1 MEIKQDTD
9 NKVINVATRSSCKS
23 GGRITQEDDGLEKQ
37 GMAAVHPA
45 VVTSIMKWLV
55 AALLVVLYI
64 PTVLWLWDRWTLSV
78 WHNAHGFLIFLV
90 IIYLVS
96 KELKRLRDLPV
107 SSSAWGFLILV
118 PALALHALDAGMHTQ
133 ILSAAALILVFPG
146 LALLFLGIARTRAIT
161 FPLVFM
167 VFTLPI
173 PLALTEHLHLIL
185 RKIATLSTAY
195 VVPKLGVPLYVEG
208 TTLYIPRGVLQVAD
222 ACSGFSTLYAAVAVA
237 CLVAYTCP
245 DPRRRVLALL
255 AAVPLAIGA
264 NIIRVILLVLLVQWQ
279 GMGILGTS
287 WHMTSGLFTFAL
299 ALPVIFWIGNV
310 PAREKVD
317 K

>member
-1 MEIKQDTD
+1 MHSGLSGESAGVVPGGNAVAGKQDMT
-9 NKVINVATRSSCKS
+9 AARSAWV
-23 GGRITQEDDGLEKQ
+23 T
-37 GMAAVHPA
+37 GMLKLL
-45 VVTSIMKWLV
+45 VTILLV
-55 AALLVVLYI
+55 ALYM
-64 PTVLWLWDRWTLSV
+64 PTVLWLWERWTLSV
-78 WHNAHGFLIFLV
+78 WHNAHGLLILLV

-96 KELKRLRDLPV
+96 RELRRLKGLPV
-107 SSSAWGFLILV
+107 SSSAWGFLMLL

-133 ILSAAALILVFPG
+133 FLSAVALILALPG
-146 LALLFLGIARTRAIT
+146 LALLFLGVSRARAIG

-167 VFTLPI
+167 IFTLPI

-185 RKIATLSTAY
+185 RKIATVSTAY

-279 GMGILGTS
+279 GIGILGTS
-287 WHMTSGLFTFAL
+287 WHTTSGLLTFAL

-310 PAREKVD
+310 PARGRDEQ
-317 K
+317 

>member
-1 MEIKQDTD
+1 MPSRQFRKNHGVISEGD
-9 NKVINVATRSSCKS
+9 NVSGKCGMTAVGSTVAT
-23 GGRITQEDDGLEKQ
+23 
-37 GMAAVHPA
+37 
-45 VVTSIMKWLV
+45 SILKWLL
-55 AALLVVLYI
+55 ASLLVVLYM

-78 WHNAHGFLIFLV
+78 WHNAHGFLILLV

-96 KELKRLRDLPV
+96 KELRRLKDLPV

-133 ILSAAALILVFPG
+133 ILSAIALVLTFPG
-146 LALLFLGIARTRAIT
+146 LALLFLGVPRSKAIG

-167 VFTLPI
+167 FFTLPI
-173 PLALTEHLHLIL
+173 PLALTEHFHLML
-185 RKIATLSTAY
+185 RNIATLGAAY
-195 VVPKLGVPLYVEG
+195 VVPKLGVPLYAEG
-208 TTLYIPRGVLQVAD
+208 TTLYIPRGALQVAD

-245 DPRRRVLALL
+245 DKRRRVIVLL

-279 GMGILGTS
+279 GTDILGTF
-287 WHMTSGLFTFAL
+287 WHTISGLFTFAL

>member
-1 MEIKQDTD
+1 VPSRQFRKSDGVISEGD
-9 NKVINVATRSSCKS
+9 NVSVKC
-23 GGRITQEDDGLEKQ
+23 
-37 GMAAVHPA
+37 GMTAVGSTMA
-45 VVTSIMKWLV
+45 ISILKWLV
-55 AALLVVLYI
+55 APLLVVLYM

-96 KELKRLRDLPV
+96 KELRRLKDLPV

-133 ILSAAALILVFPG
+133 ILSAIALVLTLPG
-146 LALLFLGIARTRAIT
+146 LALLFLGVPRTKAIG

-167 VFTLPI
+167 FFTLPI
-173 PLALTEHLHLIL
+173 PLALTEHLHLVL
-185 RKIATLSTAY
+185 RKIATLGTAY

-245 DPRRRVLALL
+245 DPQRRVLVLL

-279 GMGILGTS
+279 GLGILGTS
-287 WHMTSGLFTFAL
+287 WHTTSGLFTFAL

-310 PAREKVD
+310 PAKEKDD

>member
-1 MEIKQDTD
+1 MSSRASSKNLPLTPEG
-9 NKVINVATRSSCKS
+9 NVVPV
-23 GGRITQEDDGLEKQ
+23 GQ
-37 GMAAVHPA
+37 GAADSFMPA
-45 VVTSIMKWLV
+45 GTMKWLV
-55 AALLVVLYI
+55 AILLVLLYF
-64 PTVLWLWDRWTLSV
+64 PTVSWLWDRWTMSV
-78 WHNAHGFLIFLV
+78 WHNAPGFLILLV

-96 KELKRLRDLPV
+96 KELRQLKGLPV

-118 PALALHALDAGMHTQ
+118 PALILHALDAGMHTQ
-133 ILSAAALILVFPG
+133 FLSALALVLALPG
-146 LALLFLGIARTRAIT
+146 LALLFLGVRRTRAIA

-167 VFTLPI
+167 LFTLPI
-173 PLALTEHLHLIL
+173 PLVLTDHLHLLL

-195 VVPKLGVPLYVEG
+195 IVPKLGVPLYVEG
-208 TTLYIPRGVLQVAD
+208 TTLYIPNGILQVAD

-245 DPRRRVLALL
+245 DPRRSVLALL

-279 GMGILGTS
+279 GVGILGTS
-287 WHMTSGLFTFAL
+287 WHTTSGLFTFAL
-299 ALPVIFWIGNV
+299 ALPLIFWIGNA
-310 PAREKVD
+310 PAREKAE

>member
-1 MEIKQDTD
+1 MQQDAEFKGKKVPSRQFRKSHGVISEGD
-9 NKVINVATRSSCKS
+9 NVSGKCGMTAVGSTVAT
-23 GGRITQEDDGLEKQ
+23 
-37 GMAAVHPA
+37 
-45 VVTSIMKWLV
+45 SILKWLL
-55 AALLVVLYI
+55 ASLLVVLYM

-78 WHNAHGFLIFLV
+78 WHNAHGFLILLV

-96 KELKRLRDLPV
+96 KELGRLKDLPV

-133 ILSAAALILVFPG
+133 ILSAIALVLTFPG
-146 LALLFLGIARTRAIT
+146 LALLFLGVPRSKAIG

-167 VFTLPI
+167 FFTLPI
-173 PLALTEHLHLIL
+173 PLALTEHFHLML
-185 RKIATLSTAY
+185 RNIATLGAAY
-195 VVPKLGVPLYVEG
+195 VVPKLGVPLYAEG

-245 DPRRRVLALL
+245 DKRRRVIVLL

-279 GMGILGTS
+279 GMDILGTF
-287 WHMTSGLFTFAL
+287 WHTISGLFTFAL

>member
-1 MEIKQDTD
+1 MPSRQFRKSHGVISEGD
-9 NKVINVATRSSCKS
+9 NVSGKCGMTAVGSTVAT
-23 GGRITQEDDGLEKQ
+23 
-37 GMAAVHPA
+37 
-45 VVTSIMKWLV
+45 SILKWLV
-55 AALLVVLYI
+55 AALLVVLYM

-78 WHNAHGFLIFLV
+78 WHNAHGFLILLV

-96 KELKRLRDLPV
+96 KELGRLKDLPV

-118 PALALHALDAGMHTQ
+118 PALVLHALDAGMHTQ
-133 ILSAAALILVFPG
+133 ILSAIALVLTFPG
-146 LALLFLGIARTRAIT
+146 LALLFLGVPRSKAIG

-167 VFTLPI
+167 FFTLPI
-173 PLALTEHLHLIL
+173 PLALTEHFHLML
-185 RKIATLSTAY
+185 RNIATLGAAY
-195 VVPKLGVPLYVEG
+195 VVPKLGVPLYAEG

-245 DPRRRVLALL
+245 DKRRRVIVLL

-279 GMGILGTS
+279 GTDILGTF
-287 WHMTSGLFTFAL
+287 WHTISGLFTFAL

>member
-1 MEIKQDTD
+1 MPSRQSRKSHGVISEGD
-9 NKVINVATRSSCKS
+9 NVS
-23 GGRITQEDDGLEKQ
+23 GKC
-37 GMAAVHPA
+37 GMTAAGSTVP
-45 VVTSIMKWLV
+45 TSILKWLV
-55 AALLVVLYI
+55 AALLVVLYM
-64 PTVLWLWDRWTLSV
+64 PTGLWLWDRWTLSV

-96 KELKRLRDLPV
+96 KELRRLKDLPV

-118 PALALHALDAGMHTQ
+118 PALVLHALDAGMHTQ
-133 ILSAAALILVFPG
+133 ILSAIALVLTLPG
-146 LALLFLGIARTRAIT
+146 LALLFLGVPRTRAIG

-167 VFTLPI
+167 FFTLPI
-173 PLALTEHLHLIL
+173 PLVMTEHFHLML
-185 RKIATLSTAY
+185 RKIATLGTAY

-208 TTLYIPRGVLQVAD
+208 TTLYTPRGVLQVAD

-245 DPRRRVLALL
+245 DKWRRVIVLL

-279 GMGILGTS
+279 GVGILGTS
-287 WHMTSGLFTFAL
+287 WHTTSGLFTFAL
-299 ALPVIFWIGNV
+299 ALPLIFWIGNV

>member
-1 MEIKQDTD
+1 VPSRQFRKSDGVISEGD
-9 NKVINVATRSSCKS
+9 NVSVKC
-23 GGRITQEDDGLEKQ
+23 
-37 GMAAVHPA
+37 GMTAVGSTMA
-45 VVTSIMKWLV
+45 ISILKWLV
-55 AALLVVLYI
+55 APLLVVLYM

-96 KELKRLRDLPV
+96 KELRRLKDLPV

-133 ILSAAALILVFPG
+133 ILSAIALVLTLPG
-146 LALLFLGIARTRAIT
+146 LALLFLGVPRTKAIG

-167 VFTLPI
+167 FFTLPI
-173 PLALTEHLHLIL
+173 PLALTEHLHLVL
-185 RKIATLSTAY
+185 RKIATLGTAY

-208 TTLYIPRGVLQVAD
+208 TTLHIPRGILQVAD

-245 DPRRRVLALL
+245 DPRRRVLTLL

-279 GMGILGTS
+279 GLGILGTS
-287 WHMTSGLFTFAL
+287 WHTTSGLFTFAL

-310 PAREKVD
+310 PAKEKDD